1 MLFVMNWRSCL
12 LRVVTVVGLL
22 ALTACAEFDATRSN
36 AQSYANSVASA
47 SSTAPASTEV
57 RQTLAP
63 TGVLRVGV
71 YLGSPTS
78 WVRLPQTGESAGIA
92 FELGQ
97 TLAKQL
103 VVPVRVVEY
112 PRVAEVIE
120 GLKTGEVDMTFTN
133 ASAARAQVVDFT
145 PALIQLELGVLVSAN
160 SRIKKFDDVDQ
171 SGVRVGVSQGSSSQA
186 ALGQRLKNTQVTP
199 VASLDVVQKML
210 RDGQLDAFATNKG
223 ILFELAEKLNGFQVL
238 SDRWGFENLA
248 IAVPKGREA
257 GLPFLQN
264 FAHQVKQTG
273 ALQQMVQRAGLRGVA
288 N

>member
-1 MLFVMNWRSCL
+1 MLFVMNWRSRL
-12 LRVVTVVGLL
+12 LHAVTVVGLL
-22 ALTACAEFDATRSN
+22 ALTACAEFGATRSS
-36 AQSYANSVASA
+36 AQSSLSSVAGGAVSN
-47 SSTAPASTEV
+47 TAAATAEV
-57 RQTLAP
+57 RQALAP

-97 TLAKQL
+97 ALAKQL
-103 VVPVRVVEY
+103 GVPVRVVEY

-145 PALIQLELGVLVSAN
+145 PALIQLELGVLVPAN

-186 ALGQRLKNTQVTP
+186 ALTAFEKHPSHAGGFIRSGAKNVARWTARCICHQQRYFV
-199 VASLDVVQKML
+199 
-210 RDGQLDAFATNKG
+210 
-223 ILFELAEKLNGFQVL
+223 
-238 SDRWGFENLA
+238 
-248 IAVPKGREA
+248 
-257 GLPFLQN
+257 
-264 FAHQVKQTG
+264 
-273 ALQQMVQRAGLRGVA
+273 
-288 N
+288 

>member
-1 MLFVMNWRSCL
+1 
-12 LRVVTVVGLL
+12 
-22 ALTACAEFDATRSN
+22 
-36 AQSYANSVASA
+36 
-47 SSTAPASTEV
+47 
-57 RQTLAP
+57 LAP

-71 YLGSPTS
+71 YMGSPTS

-103 VVPVRVVEY
+103 GVPVRVVEY

-133 ASAARAQVVDFT
+133 ASAARAQVVNFT

-257 GLPFLQN
+257 GMPYLQY
-264 FAHQVKQTG
+264 FAQQMKQTG
-273 ALQQMVQRAGLRGVA
+273 ALQQMAQRAGLRGMA
-288 N
+288 D

>member
-1 MLFVMNWRSCL
+1 MLFVMNWRSRL
-12 LRVVTVVGLL
+12 LRAVTVVGLL
-22 ALTACAEFDATRSN
+22 ALTACADFGATRSN
-36 AQSYANSVASA
+36 AQSYANSVASV
-47 SSTAPASTEV
+47 SNTAPASAEV
-57 RQTLAP
+57 RQALAP

-97 TLAKQL
+97 ALAKQL
-103 VVPVRVVEY
+103 AVPVRVVEY

-145 PALIQLELGVLVSAN
+145 PALIQLELGVLVPAN

-223 ILFELAEKLNGFQVL
+223 ILFDLAEKLNGFQVL
-238 SDRWGFENLA
+238 NDRWGFENLA

-257 GLPFLQN
+257 GMPYLQN
-264 FAHQVKQTG
+264 FAQQMKQSG
-273 ALQQMVQRAGLRGVA
+273 ALQQMAQRAGLRGMA
-288 N
+288 D